1 MKNNIYTQELSKIKA
16 PDSLLDKTVEC
27 MRSAENERVVEFMD
41 KPKSNRR
48 IFKFTATV
56 AAVLAVIIGLSAV
69 HFAGGNI
76 DHSFVITANAAELTP
91 KTYVEIGELES
102 VTGGGEFIVDGCK
115 VNEEGKFVITDS
127 TVLNLTREFNLTVKC
142 SGENIESITYTA
154 NNGYLTYAPDY
165 EGFMSNI
172 SLTED
177 ELETYNAWCS
187 TKDFELA
194 SSCTFD
200 YNNQPESRLDFEIPD
215 DGVDGSFPLRASFTI
230 FADENEYVATADES
244 GEIDENTLYPQMFN
258 DHADEFSVDI
268 TANYSDGSSSTQTL
282 QFICEQTENKT
293 ILLAKLV

>member
-102 VTGGGEFIVDGCK
+102 VTGGGEFIVNGCK

-127 TVLNLTREFNLTVKC
+127 TVLNLTREFNLAVKC

-165 EGFMSNI
+165 EGFMSCIN
-172 SLTED
+172 LTED
-177 ELETYNAWCS
+177 EVEAYNAWCS
-187 TKDFELA
+187 TRGFELA

-244 GEIDENTLYPQMFN
+244 GEIDENALYPQMFN